1 VLTDRQ
7 TGRHRRYAQQNLPLH
22 TGVLICWSPALVV
35 ATSDIDPRI
44 TITNLPRWF
53 TLFVLQGLTAP
64 MQGFLNCIVY
74 GWSRKSFRDAS
85 EQRINYVAGI
95 RRKAVASAIG
105 LRTELKL
112 ESKNDDLVTLNLL
125 DFKTTCKWNTDELQ
139 RDVKKLGGKLFI
151 WALLCDLRKP
161 LQ

>member
-1 VLTDRQ
+1 MSNSKWGAYGSIALVTTLSISVISLVLVYFMMLRVYRKAVIYSGVLTDRQ
-7 TGRHRRYAQQNLPLH
+7 RAGIDAMRNKIFLYIL
-22 TGVLICWSPALVV
+22 VFLICWSAALVV

-85 EQRINYVAGI
+85 EQRINT
-95 RRKAVASAIG
+95 
-105 LRTELKL
+105 LL
-112 ESKNDDLVTLNLL
+112 ES
-125 DFKTTCKWNTDELQ
+125 DEYVSHRPRGTSYGSL
-139 RDVKKLGGKLFI
+139 R
-151 WALLCDLRKP
+151 AL
-161 LQ
+161 